1 MSNKIKMSD
10 VLPVLHDEMV
20 CVRADRKNVVLDF
33 KRTTGLPLFE
43 DGVAAICHAI
53 NNHDRLVEE
62 NNRLREALR
71 AVVME
76 FDSDYLDESAC
87 GLILRINKELDGDK

>member
-1 MSNKIKMSD
+1 MSQSNIIVGNIGGEKW
-10 VLPVLHDEMV
+10 VGT
-20 CVRADRKNVVLDF
+20 NN
-33 KRTTGLPLFE
+33 
-43 DGVAAICHAI
+43 DGVGKMLFKLSDSEDLKH
-53 NNHDRLVEE
+53 NHDRLLEE
-62 NNRLREALR
+62 NKRLREALR